1 MALAMSTFQLSLEM
15 KKKSKLEGIKD
26 ADFIVIAAL
35 RYTLGRSSYAV
46 SIMQDFIRT
55 HWNDPVLVPKHEVFI
70 RDIKDHIDTWEKHCA
85 SEHEKYQMQTWKNLL
100 TELEWTKQ
108 Q

>member
-1 MALAMSTFQLSLEM
+1 M
-15 KKKSKLEGIKD
+15 KKKSKLEVIKD

-46 SIMQDFIRT
+46 PTMQEFIRT
-55 HWNDPVLVPKHEVFI
+55 YWDDPVLVPKHDVFI
-70 RDIKDHIDTWEKHCA
+70 RDIKDYIDTWEKHCT
-85 SEHEKYQMQTWKNLL
+85 SEHEKYQMQTWKDLL
-100 TELEWTKQ
+100 EELKSWKTQ

>member
-1 MALAMSTFQLSLEM
+1 M

-46 SIMQDFIRT
+46 PTMQEFIRT
-55 HWNDPVLVPKHEVFI
+55 YWNDPVLVPKHEVFI
-70 RDIKDHIDTWEKHCA
+70 RDIKDYIDTWEKHCT

-100 TELEWTKQ
+100 TELKEWKTQ